1 MTTPGKIIVGVLTGI
16 GALAIVA
23 AAAMTFMHF
32 SMMGRF
38 GC

>member
-1 MTTPGKIIVGVLTGI
+1 MNTPVKIIVGALAAI
-16 GALAIVA
+16 GGLAIVA